1 MNPLFFPKPLALH
14 HVSSDQIVRG
24 STKWGKKVKPPNEP
38 SIFPMRLAL
47 HHVGGDQ
54 IWRGSTQNRKE
65 GEYLYLLIKSY
76 SKLSWPKRTKW
87 QLSLL
92 YFSVVTCLF
101 VLFNIHL
108 LHFYPSHRC
117 NINIHLLSFYPY
129 HRCNIF
135 VIIFFS
141 CCILIL
147 KENTIQMK

>member
-1 MNPLFFPKPLALH
+1 MNPLFFPKPFTLH
-14 HVSSDQIVRG
+14 HVGTDQIGRG

-38 SIFPMRLAL
+38 SIFSTWLAL
-47 HHVGGDQ
+47 HLSSDQ
-54 IWRGSTQNRKE
+54 LWRGSTQKRKE
-65 GEYLYLLIKSY
+65 GEYFIPFNYI
-76 SKLSWPKRTKW
+76 WPKRTEW

-92 YFSVVTCLF
+92 YFLVVTCLF
-101 VLFNIHL
+101 VWFNIHL

-117 NINIHLLSFYPY
+117 NINIHLLPFYPY

-135 VIIFFS
+135 LIIFFS